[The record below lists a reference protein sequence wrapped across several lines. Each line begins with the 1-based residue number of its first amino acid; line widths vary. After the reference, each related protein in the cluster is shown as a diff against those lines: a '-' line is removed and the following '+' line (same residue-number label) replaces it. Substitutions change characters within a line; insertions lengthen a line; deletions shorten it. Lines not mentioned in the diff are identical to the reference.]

1 MMYKI
6 VVVKFG
12 KERIVEAYGEDLNE
26 AIQKVKRA
34 DFRVNE
40 VKTKE
45 INSWAKLLIGMIYMM
60 EKNY

>member
-45 INSWAKLLIGMIYMM
+45 INS
-60 EKNY
+60 